1 MGTYEY
7 TETTGDPRLLAL
19 AFFSI
24 LKDFLWDRT
33 RLVFFGLMSVFLC
46 FSFGAF
52 VVSRLGGRYG
62 VGGVGVGSVGCR
74 CDGGCTSMGS
84 RWSRMKFIGV
94 VFCAFSACCS
104 RVGRG

>member
-33 RLVFFGLMSVFLC
+33 RLVFFGLMSFL
-46 FSFGAF
+46 GLAA
-52 VVSRLGGRYG
+52 VVVAG
-62 VGGVGVGSVGCR
+62 VYFADVRPKVR
-74 CDGGCTSMGS
+74 AEAPAYRTK
-84 RWSRMKFIGV
+84 RK
-94 VFCAFSACCS
+94 
-104 RVGRG
+104 